1 MDIQDENTLLGTA
14 LTTDIQPHGHTLIIT
29 PIQTRTM
36 AYMSRGASTGSM
48 DLKHNHPYNIAE
60 LHDLDTNLISEGGGA
75 NL

>member
-36 AYMSRGASTGSM
+36 AY
-48 DLKHNHPYNIAE
+48 HPYNIAE